1 MNSIP
6 GFKVVLNFCFFFFF
20 QTPVLFFFTIK
31 MLLTTDISCQEMED
45 IRLYSSS
52 VFHNSLWGFFLVAVN
67 PVALNDNNEITVCVA
82 VFLKLFPKCRN
93 FPPET
98 RKLFPV

>member
-1 MNSIP
+1 
-6 GFKVVLNFCFFFFF
+6 
-20 QTPVLFFFTIK
+20 

-82 VFLKLFPKCRN
+82 VFLKLFPKLRN

>member
-1 MNSIP
+1 MCTDKQ
-6 GFKVVLNFCFFFFF
+6 GLFF
-20 QTPVLFFFTIK
+20 FFFTIK

-82 VFLKLFPKCRN
+82 VFLKLFPKRRN